1 MNSIP
6 EFEPHELLPVAAM
19 RCLAIVEYLGR
30 SKSTNSDLTL
40 QKAAIFDSALKN
52 PKIARRL
59 LSELAPE
66 KLVGLEFPQ
75 ILYPGETE
83 HGETMNKRDITKI
96 AALLSHAELI
106 TLEPFGGTLVLRPK
120 GSEALLDISQL
131 PERWQTTL
139 RALKGIASKSA
150 STLQQAAL
158 RESNIHAEQ
167 YIFITRAPDSERSEK
182 EL

>member
-1 MNSIP
+1 VTSTP

-19 RCLAIVEYLGR
+19 RCLAIVECLGR
-30 SKSTNSDLTL
+30 SKSTNSALTL

-75 ILYPGETE
+75 ILYPGDAE
-83 HGETMNKRDITKI
+83 HGGTMNKRDITKI
-96 AALLSHAELI
+96 ATLLSQAELI
-106 TLEPFGGTLVLRPK
+106 TLESTEGTLVLRPK
-120 GSEALLDISQL
+120 SSNALLDMSQL
-131 PERWQTTL
+131 PARWQTTL
-139 RALKGIASKSA
+139 KALKGLASKSA
-150 STLQQAAL
+150 STLQYATL
-158 RESNIHAEQ
+158 RESNSHAEQ
-167 YIFITRAPDSERSEK
+167 YVFITRASGSEGGDK